1 MMIESTEAGFRK
13 WTVVLL
19 WLGATTIG
27 IFLALLVKEAAYYQ
41 GDYIPTGNDS
51 FYHARRM
58 LDLAVGERGFYQFD
72 ERIHAPDGIWVP
84 WPWAYD
90 WLMGKAA
97 ALAVWL
103 RPATDPLGFLLYVP
117 VAWLAVNA
125 ALFLAA
131 ARRAGL
137 ALPYCALAMLA
148 FALAP
153 FVQLMHM
160 VGKVDHHFVE
170 FTFVLLVTWL
180 GLRWFPDSANKRV
193 AIGLGIALGLAPGFH
208 NGLFVL
214 QLPVLASVGI
224 LWLRGHEFSRPGL
237 HALALSLLLSALVV
251 VVPSGPFQQGMFEF
265 GLLSVFHLY
274 VAACTGIVLVFVGW
288 KRFAARSFAM
298 LAGLCV
304 LLVLPIA
311 GQVLQ
316 GAAFVSHDLSF
327 LQDVIEA
334 TGPFGLIGRFGLSWT
349 VAHYSWL
356 LLLVPLLLAYYLWS
370 AWVGREPRDLFFA
383 VMTVFGLAFLSLQFR
398 FNYFGLFALLV
409 GALLAIQRLAEKY
422 RWHSGLVGVAV
433 LGGLL
438 VAYQPPLRDKLFD
451 VYALGAAPIYERAR
465 PIFLE
470 LGDRCAE
477 DPGIILADKHDGNY
491 LLFHTDCSVIS
502 NNFMLTAEDVRRVE
516 QFGEMLRLTPEALR
530 TQHPEIRY
538 VLLRAW
544 DFYVMQDGQVAV
556 RGDYP
561 LVSALLADGEPPDG
575 FELID
580 SVAVE
585 RDGAPLLYARAFAV
599 ASGSR

>member
-1 MMIESTEAGFRK
+1 MIDPAKLRFER
-13 WTVVLL
+13 WVVIGL
-19 WLGATTIG
+19 WLAATAIG
-27 IFLALLVKEAAYYQ
+27 VFLALLVIEAAYFQ

-90 WLMGKAA
+90 WLMGTAA
-97 ALAVWL
+97 AMAVWL
-103 RPATDPLGFLLYVP
+103 RPSADPLGFLLYVP

-131 ARRAGL
+131 ARQAGL
-137 ALPYCALAMLA
+137 ALRYCALAMLA

-160 VGKVDHHFVE
+160 VGKIDHHFVE

-180 GLRWFPDSANKRV
+180 GLRWFPDNANRRV
-193 AIGLGIALGLAPGFH
+193 AAGLGIALGLAPGFH

-214 QLPVLASVGI
+214 QIPVLASVGI
-224 LWLRGHEFSRPGL
+224 LWLRGYDLSRSGL
-237 HALALSLLLSALVV
+237 HALAISLVLSTLLI

-274 VAACTGIVLVFVGW
+274 IAACTGAVLAFVGW
-288 KRFAARSFAM
+288 KRCDAKSFAM
-298 LAGLCV
+298 LAGLCL

-311 GQVLQ
+311 GQVLR

-334 TGPFGLIGRFGLSWT
+334 TGPFGLIERFGLAWT
-349 VAHYSWL
+349 AAHYSWL
-356 LLLVPLLLAYYLWS
+356 LLLAPLLLAYYLWS
-370 AWVGREPRDLFFA
+370 ACLGREPRDVFFA
-383 VMTVFGLAFLSLQFR
+383 VMTVFGLAFLLLQFR
-398 FNYFGLFALLV
+398 FNYFGLFALIV
-409 GALLAIQRLAEKY
+409 GTLMAVQQLAEKY
-422 RWHSGLVGVAV
+422 RWHGGLVAVAM

-451 VYALGAAPIYERAR
+451 VYALGAAPLYERAR

-470 LGDRCAE
+470 LGDRCAD
-477 DPGIILADKHDGNY
+477 DPGLILADKHDGNY

-516 QFGEMLRLTPEALR
+516 QFGEMLRLTPAALR
-530 TQHPEIRY
+530 AQHPEIKY

-544 DFYVMQDGQVAV
+544 DFYVLDNGEVVV
-556 RGDYP
+556 REGYP
-561 LVSALLADGEPPDG
+561 LASALLADGEAPEG
-575 FELID
+575 FELLASI
-580 SVAVE
+580 AVE
-585 RDGAPLLYARAFAV
+585 RDGESLLYARAFAV
-599 ASGSR
+599 D